1 MNKKEMVC
9 YDTDASR
16 LIGKAEKVVF
26 PKTVEEVSKIIQ
38 RTEKGVVPRGAGTNL
53 VGGCVP
59 NSSVVVDMSKMNKV
73 SKFSSVKKIV
83 DVEAGVT
90 LKELNEKL
98 SRVGFEFP
106 IESSNKGISTVG
118 GAVALNIPG
127 FRTMK
132 YGRIRDWIESIEFVN
147 GRGEVMNL
155 GKSDLMDVCGMEG
168 ITGIITSVV
177 LKVIPKKQRSAS
189 LFQAD
194 ELDELFS
201 IARRLKLEKEVS
213 MLEFFPPMASKL
225 LGLPE
230 KYHLIIEFD
239 SDRGKIKGEEYNVI
253 SKFKYKIYDVFYSM
267 DYYNSEDP
275 KFFFDKLKEFIL
287 FLESSQI
294 PYFGYLD
301 IGVVHPFFKDNEE
314 EKKKEVIDF
323 IKKVRARYS
332 KYGVGLKRKDLVDSF
347 EKKVLQRIKLR
358 HDPFGKLNPGKI
370 IDLDSSERKYERKFP
385 EGKSSE
391 GKVQHL
397 EPIRKEEIEEIAPL
411 IGEEK
416 GASEILEELKTPEE
430 KMEEFIEKVELMD
443 EIADNEKPSREPNK
457 EDEELEIIKEKEKE
471 LEVNREIKDRLRDYE
486 STYKS
491 ELDSKK
497 KENIEEFAKNIAH
510 DIVHPKKQI
519 EEDKRLEE
527 KEEKSEEKE
536 FKIDDSDVEK
546 RGKISKEDKD
556 EINRIMFGG

>member
-1 MNKKEMVC
+1 MNKKEQVC
-9 YDTDASR
+9 YNTDASR

-26 PKTVEEVSKIIQ
+26 PKTVEEVSQIIQ
-38 RTEKGVVPRGAGTNL
+38 RTEVGIVPRGAGTNL
-53 VGGCVP
+53 VGGCIP
-59 NSSVVVDMSKMNKV
+59 ENSVVVDMGKMDNV
-73 SKFSSVKKIV
+73 SKFNSAKKTV
-83 DVEAGVT
+83 NVEAGVT

-106 IESSNKGISTVG
+106 IESFNKGISTVG

-147 GRGEVMNL
+147 GRGELMKL

-168 ITGIITSVV
+168 ITGIITSVI

-201 IARRLKLEKEVS
+201 IARRLKLEKEVC
-213 MLEFFPPMASKL
+213 MLEFFPPQASKF

-230 KYHLIIEFD
+230 RYHLIIEFD
-239 SDRGKIKGEEYNVI
+239 SNRGKIKGEEYKVI
-253 SKFKYKIYDVFYSM
+253 SKFKYKIYDAFYSLG
-267 DYYNSEDP
+267 YYNSEDP

-287 FLESSQI
+287 FLESNQI

-301 IGVVHPFFKDNEE
+301 IGVVHPFFKDNE
-314 EKKKEVIDF
+314 KGKRKEVVDF
-323 IKKVRARYS
+323 VQKVRAKHS
-332 KYGVGLKRKDLVDSF
+332 KYGIGLNRKYLVDSF
-347 EKKVLQRIKLR
+347 EKKVIQRVKLR

-370 IDLDSSERKYERKFP
+370 IDIDFSEKRF
-385 EGKSSE
+385 SE
-391 GKVQHL
+391 KNVQHL
-397 EPIRKEEIEEIAPL
+397 KPIEKEEIEEIKPL
-411 IGEEK
+411 MGEEK
-416 GASEILEELKTPEE
+416 GASEILEELKTPGE

-443 EIADNEKPSREPNK
+443 KIADNEEPKRELSG
-457 EDEELEIIKEKEKE
+457 EDKELEVIKEKETE
-471 LEVNREIKDRLRDYE
+471 LEINKEIKDRLKDYE
-486 STYKS
+486 QTFDS
-491 ELDSKK
+491 ELEEEKK
-497 KENIEEFAKNIAH
+497 KKVEDFAKSVAH
-510 DIVHPKKQI
+510 DILHPRKPF
-519 EEDKRLEE
+519 EE
-527 KEEKSEEKE
+527 KKVEEEKKPEENPTEEKQ
-536 FKIDDSDVEK
+536 FKIDDSNIEK